1 MEIDSMLEGILFA
14 SGDPMPVSRICAL
27 LGATQE
33 EVLTAAGR
41 LADMYSFEVRG
52 IRLIKLEDSL
62 QLVSAPELSD
72 IIRRALETRKAPKLS
87 QAALE
92 VLAITAYYQPVTRVY
107 IEKVRGVD
115 SSYTVGMLTERGLI
129 EECGR
134 LVDIDE
140 TLNVVPELST
150 DWEISIAPR
159 VAVPLNK
166 RCSRKWLTPA
176 TASVSSREPVLTKK
190 PTAAT
195 PSR

>member
-134 LVDIDE
+134 LDVPGRPALFKTTDAFLRSFGISSIDDLPPLIIGE
-140 TLNVVPELST
+140 TDDAQVNLEKAIESL
-150 DWEISIAPR
+150 
-159 VAVPLNK
+159 K
-166 RCSRKWLTPA
+166 PA
-176 TASVSSREPVLTKK
+176 ED
-190 PTAAT
+190 
-195 PSR
+195 